1 MQQLQ
6 YVTVPLMCV
15 CECVITAAVHIC
27 PFTLA
32 GSRTGQPKAGLT
44 KGGGAGTCCCSKYT
58 VWAMTPVASPRNNNN
73 NFVSLCWTKYFKN
86 YEEIRE
92 PVRFRKSA
100 SLVSTVTGTGVQQQL
115 QP

>member
-44 KGGGAGTCCCSKYT
+44 KGGGGQAL
-58 VWAMTPVASPRNNNN
+58 AAAANI
-73 NFVSLCWTKYFKN
+73 L
-86 YEEIRE
+86 YE
-92 PVRFRKSA
+92 
-100 SLVSTVTGTGVQQQL
+100 Q
-115 QP
+115 

>member
-44 KGGGAGTCCCSKYT
+44 KGGGGRHLLLQQIYCMSNDTSSQSK
-58 VWAMTPVASPRNNNN
+58 
-73 NFVSLCWTKYFKN
+73 K
-86 YEEIRE
+86 
-92 PVRFRKSA
+92 
-100 SLVSTVTGTGVQQQL
+100 
-115 QP
+115 